1 MKKSMKLAGLLAM
14 VMMVFVVTTAFTS
27 VNNVQG
33 DDQSCKVTV
42 YYSNGSTASNVKI
55 QTEVSGGISCCG
67 GREFT
72 TDGDGVAI
80 LYWVKGCNLKKVYVK
95 GKGYSVDYN
104 DGGSYKLTL
113 E

>member
-1 MKKSMKLAGLLAM
+1 MKKILKATGLLAL
-14 VMMVFVVTTAFTS
+14 VMMVFVATTAFTG
-27 VNNVQG
+27 VNNVQS

-42 YYSNGSTASNVKI
+42 YYSNGSEAAGVKVS
-55 QTEVSGGISCCG
+55 TEVSGGISCCG

-72 TDGDGVAI
+72 ADKDGVVI

-95 GKGYSVDYN
+95 GKGYSVDYK

-113 E
+113 D

>member
-14 VMMVFVVTTAFTS
+14 LMMVFVATTAFTG
-27 VNNVQG
+27 VNNVQS

-42 YYSNGSTASNVKI
+42 YYSNGSVASGVEV

-67 GREFT
+67 GRKYT
-72 TDGDGVAI
+72 TDSDGVAI

-95 GKGYSVDYN
+95 GTGYSVDYK

>member
-1 MKKSMKLAGLLAM
+1 MKKILKATGLLAL
-14 VMMVFVVTTAFTS
+14 VMMAFVATTAFTS
-27 VNNVQG
+27 VNNTQS

-42 YYSNGSTASNVKI
+42 YYSNGSVASGVDV

-67 GREFT
+67 GRKFT
-72 TDGDGVAI
+72 TDRDGVAV
-80 LYWVKGCNLKKVYVK
+80 LYWVNGCNLKKVYVK
-95 GKGYSVDYN
+95 GTGYSVDYK

>member
-1 MKKSMKLAGLLAM
+1 MKKILKATGLLAL
-14 VMMVFVVTTAFTS
+14 VTMVFVATTAFTS
-27 VNNVQG
+27 VNKVQS

-42 YYSNGSTASNVKI
+42 YYSNGSVASNVTV

-67 GREFT
+67 GRKFT
-72 TDGDGVAI
+72 TDGDGITI
-80 LYWVKGCNLKKVYVK
+80 LYWASGCNLKKVYVK
-95 GKGYSVDYN
+95 GTGYSVDYK